1 MNNCLALISTSLWED
16 PGFVMIEGAAS
27 NAFIISSNCKSGPKE
42 FIGKKNGILFENND
56 LEDFEKKMIEYLNM
70 SETEINKMR
79 IRAKKMSI
87 NYTKL
92 RHFKILTKISS
103 LNFFSKIYNFL

>member
-1 MNNCLALISTSLWED
+1 M
-16 PGFVMIEGAAS
+16 
-27 NAFIISSNCKSGPKE
+27 PKWTE
-42 FIGKKNGILFENND
+42 RIYWKKNGILFENND

-79 IRAKKMSI
+79 IRAKMSI

-92 RHFKILTKISS
+92 RHFKILTKY
-103 LNFFSKIYNFL
+103 LV